1 MYHTR
6 MLTVQ
11 VIHHLQEYTN
21 NQYDISILL
30 TISMTL
36 VFRDDCFIVLNFSL
50 VPVVILSM
58 GDLEIT
64 LINKDYISV
73 KRCLVYEFILNHTF
87 VAVVHKWYF
96 IIEFFLTKLQW
107 LRFTCNLVL
116 NCIESL
122 LQ

>member
-1 MYHTR
+1 
-6 MLTVQ
+6 
-11 VIHHLQEYTN
+11 
-21 NQYDISILL
+21 
-30 TISMTL
+30 
-36 VFRDDCFIVLNFSL
+36 
-50 VPVVILSM
+50 M

-96 IIEFFLTKLQW
+96 IIEFFVKKLQW

-116 NCIESL
+116 NENNLMSSIID
-122 LQ
+122 